1 MAYVEPTAATFKARF
16 PAFAAVSDSAIE
28 SALSEASR
36 RVDTTWTEGDY
47 TTAKLLYAAH
57 VLTMDGLGSSN
68 EARLA
73 GFKRVKIG
81 PMDLERAVTDA
92 KSSSSLR
99 ATSYGARFAE
109 LARLNFAG
117 GTVI

>member
-1 MAYVEPTAATFKARF
+1 
-16 PAFAAVSDSAIE
+16 
-28 SALSEASR
+28 
-36 RVDTTWTEGDY
+36 
-47 TTAKLLYAAH
+47 
-57 VLTMDGLGSSN
+57 
-68 EARLA
+68 
-73 GFKRVKIG
+73 
-81 PMDLERAVTDA
+81 MDLERAVTDA